1 VVSFVKL
8 AEQTGQSD
16 EAKLAAVLNAT
27 EAYVNTALPQL
38 KVDFNTLSVQ
48 VKSFVAGGVIEA
60 GASTAGASAPSP
72 VVAFKPPAPSPY
84 DAPPH
89 LAANPS
95 FWARLF
101 HRIR

>member
-1 VVSFVKL
+1 
-8 AEQTGQSD
+8 
-16 EAKLAAVLNAT
+16 
-27 EAYVNTALPQL
+27 
-38 KVDFNTLSVQ
+38 
-48 VKSFVAGGVIEA
+48 VIEA